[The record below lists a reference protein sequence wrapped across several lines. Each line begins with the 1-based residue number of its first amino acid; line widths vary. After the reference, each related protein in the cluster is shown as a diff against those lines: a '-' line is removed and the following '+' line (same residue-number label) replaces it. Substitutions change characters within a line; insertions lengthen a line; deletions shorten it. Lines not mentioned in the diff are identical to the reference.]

1 MAKMIYDDNPNMLVP
16 YYLIH
21 SYLYYE
27 KDNPIVSDE
36 EYDRICKMLYESY
49 DTVKHC
55 HKHLI
60 DKETLLSGTGFH
72 LKYNSRIRGAA
83 IQLIK
88 VNKENE
94 IQS

>member
-1 MAKMIYDDNPNMLVP
+1 MIYDDNPNMLVP

-60 DKETLLSGTGFH
+60 DKESLLSGTGYH

-88 VNKENE
+88 VNKKNE